1 MLGVFLLCSASLSA
15 QVPVQRVADDARVI
29 DRVAEATRKDLPEEL
44 LKRIINEDIDLL
56 RGKRADGS
64 YRYATFERLEAGRT
78 ANDFS
83 IQKRKEED
91 LTHIELKGSWVYRVI
106 LSLPSRRLIVTR
118 NRRVW
123 VDRVDLEFIPE
134 NSSSTKTQSVKI
146 EAWMEPG
153 ASTPIDFPVVARQA
167 TVRVYAR
174 ADQDAGYGNVVLTL
188 VHAKI
193 VDNVDSPYAAAVS
206 SAKALLRAVENNEIP
221 SIRAMAVRLHDSLVG
236 AGAAPITV
244 TATSPGPA
252 AEIDVIPPPA
262 TDTTEMHN
270 ELQEIEDLLTGNEN
284 ERRQGL
290 DRLHQ
295 LVRKTRPRT

>member
-1 MLGVFLLCSASLSA
+1 MLLLCASSAAA
-15 QVPVQRVADDARVI
+15 QVSVQRVADDALVI
-29 DRVAEATRKDLPEEL
+29 DRVAEATRKDLPQEL

-64 YRYATFERLEAGRT
+64 FRYATFERLEAGRT

-83 IQKRKEED
+83 IQKRKDEE
-91 LTHIELKGSWVYRVI
+91 LTRIELKGAWVYRVI
-106 LSLPSRRLIVTR
+106 LSLPSRRLLVTR

-134 NSSSTKTQSVKI
+134 NSSTTRTQSVKV

-167 TVRVYAR
+167 TVRVFAR
-174 ADQDAGYGNVVLTL
+174 ADQDAGYGNIVLTL

-206 SAKALLRAVENNEIP
+206 SAKALLRAVENSEIP
-221 SIRAMAVRLHDSLVG
+221 SIRAMAARLHDSLVG
-236 AGAAPITV
+236 AGAVAAGTT
-244 TATSPGPA
+244 TAASSGPA
-252 AEIDVIPPPA
+252 SQVDVIAPSPA
-262 TDTTEMHN
+262 TDSAELHK
-270 ELQEIEDLLTGNEN
+270 ELQEIEDLLTGSES

-295 LVRKTRPRT
+295 LVRKTRSRM